1 MKVLLLAVFI
11 SLFFSAATSYQPE
24 GLTGG
29 YEELQ
34 LGENLFS
41 VNFSGNGYTRS
52 QRATDFCLL
61 RCAEITKE
69 NGFKF
74 FNIVNQNNDVSN
86 TSFTTPSSSVTTG
99 NINSYG
105 QVNAYTTNYG
115 GQTYNFSK
123 PSTSNT
129 ILLHK
134 TKPTRGISYEA
145 DFIIRSIKTKYGL
158 E

>member
-1 MKVLLLAVFI
+1 MKVFLQLI
-11 SLFFSAATSYQPE
+11 STSLFFSCATSYKPD
-24 GLTGG
+24 GFTGG

-41 VNFSGNGYTRS
+41 VSFRGNGYTRKK
-52 QRATDFCLL
+52 RATDFCLL

-69 NGFKF
+69 NGFRF
-74 FNIVNQNNDVSN
+74 FTVVNQNNDVSN
-86 TSFTTPSSSVTTG
+86 SSFTTPSSSVTTG
-99 NINSYG
+99 TVNSYG

-115 GQTYNFSK
+115 GQTYNISK

-145 DFIIRSIKTKYGL
+145 EFVVKSIKTKYDI